1 MLKEYSVSI
10 HNKSYD
16 PLNPV
21 LEYSVRGETL
31 SGWLPFGTV
40 KVPDE
45 IKDVESCRAH
55 AERTGYLAYG
65 FRTEKHPDP
74 NARNTCFLY
83 NTKSPDELLKQL
95 DAAGMKQNGDGSH
108 ISGCA
113 SMGLHF
119 AEGCEG
125 SSMGWYPMGSRTI
138 SEDKIQDVMKE
149 DEKDVEAKHCRLYAK
164 KHGHTAF
171 GYRTASHPSDDAKR
185 TCFMYDDKTFPFEK
199 GMVKPMRDPK
209 FHVSA
214 CADPSLRFQD
224 GCKSIERKVVTGF
237 SLKQGEEVV
246 GDLEVPGKGTSSS
259 FPKIQLQEGKD
270 LSVLINTSACYKEGC
285 DPTSAKTDKAYSQR
299 SLSMDMHV
307 KQPCAMFGEDYYE
320 KGGSCVKCSEPLQGG
335 SCVKDLFTSK
345 ME

>member
-1 MLKEYSVSI
+1 MPKEYSVSI

-16 PLNPV
+16 PSNPV
-21 LEYSVRGETL
+21 LEYHVRGQTL

-40 KVPDE
+40 KVPEE

-55 AERTGYLAYG
+55 AEKSGYLAYG

-95 DAAGMKQNGDGSH
+95 DAAGMKQNDDGSH

-119 AEGCEG
+119 EEGCEG
-125 SSMGWYPMGSRTI
+125 SSLGWYPMGSRNVPD
-138 SEDKIQDVMKE
+138 DKIRSVMKE
-149 DEKDVEAKHCRLYAK
+149 EEEDVEEEHCRLYAQENN
-164 KHGHTAF
+164 HIAY
-171 GYRTASHPSDDAKR
+171 GYRNKYHPGADAKR
-185 TCFMYDDKTFPFEK
+185 TCFMYDKKTFPFEK
-199 GMVKPMRDPK
+199 GMVKPMRDTA

-224 GCKSIERKVVTGF
+224 GCKAIERKVVTGF
-237 SLKQGEEVV
+237 SLRQGGEVV
-246 GDLEVPGKGTSSS
+246 GDLDVPEKGSSSS
-259 FPKIQLQEGKD
+259 FPPLKLQEGKD
-270 LSVLINTSACYKEGC
+270 LSVLVNTSACYKEEC
-285 DPTSAKTDKAYSQR
+285 DPTAPKSDEDFSQR
-299 SLSMDMHV
+299 SMTMDMHV

-320 KGGSCVKCSEPLQGG
+320 KGGSCVKCSSPLEGG
-335 SCVKDLFTSK
+335 SCVKDLFSSK